1 MTIEWISLLCVIFL
15 ALGALL
21 GYQFSTTQSAQE
33 LTGVKTRVDEMYPL
47 KKVTKKKEETRTP
60 MVNVESNEVKL
71 AVEEERAR
79 IKNMLHDDTVQRL
92 VAIKIRLESLTLAP
106 TFSVEKAGV
115 LLDDLERTVVSL
127 RFIIANMI
135 DEEYHQNTLSELLHN
150 FEKRFE
156 RFLLMRVIVNEKGE
170 ENTFEL
176 TPKEK
181 NEIVLIVQ
189 EALQN
194 TIKHANSQQFHIYI
208 TWYTDKVVIETEDD
222 LWGPDPNRTIGMGS
236 TSMGLRANNIGA
248 TFSMR
253 FYVGRGMQ
261 VRVEL
266 PRAKHSVL

>member
-1 MTIEWISLLCVIFL
+1 MDQFAVRNFF
-15 ALGALL
+15 GAGGIAGLPIQHYPI
-21 GYQFSTTQSAQE
+21 G
-33 LTGVKTRVDEMYPL
+33 TGIDGRENASGRDVPY
-47 KKVTKKKEETRTP
+47 KKSDQKKEETRKP
-60 MVNVESNEVKL
+60 MVSVESNEVKL
-71 AVEEERAR
+71 AIEEERAR

-222 LWGPDPNRTIGMGS
+222 LWGLDPNRTIGMGS